1 MRDSWLAFPA
11 RVGAELAAEPGVDA
25 TKLVIVLEALVR
37 RQLAELPDVQR
48 KGDTGRANGRRA

>member
-25 TKLVIVLEALVR
+25 TKLVIAL
-37 RQLAELPDVQR
+37 
-48 KGDTGRANGRRA
+48 GRSSGANRPSWPTCN